1 MIDLSHIPSKRQ
13 AEQENRFT
21 LWGHTFSVDPD
32 MIPYNSI
39 RKQFRG
45 LAHEAEANFESRVV
59 NRCKSLDDLIKY
71 GSDIFGE
78 CMQPLWNACVQ
89 ALISVGIVH
98 IDVSE
103 FIARYQDYYDYWNE
117 AFDVVA
123 DQYAAIVCNQAQ
135 LNAYRKQRRENRS
148 RLEGGGF
155 GLAGAAKGI
164 AVAETVNLAF
174 GAAHMVFNGLG
185 KLGSSIAASNKK
197 NQIFHNPQ
205 THSNLAYAVY
215 RSAFFTHTALI
226 ACMNEELGTSY
237 FTGAS
242 SALQA
247 TSDGILHN
255 IQQYMANKDAAW
267 QPLLK
272 GLSMNPYHIGFYQ
285 YIIDYYADPKGEL
298 EQFAD

>member
-1 MIDLSHIPSKRQ
+1 
-13 AEQENRFT
+13 
-21 LWGHTFSVDPD
+21 

-148 RLEGGGF
+148 R
-155 GLAGAAKGI
+155 
-164 AVAETVNLAF
+164 
-174 GAAHMVFNGLG
+174 
-185 KLGSSIAASNKK
+185 
-197 NQIFHNPQ
+197 
-205 THSNLAYAVY
+205 
-215 RSAFFTHTALI
+215 
-226 ACMNEELGTSY
+226 
-237 FTGAS
+237 
-242 SALQA
+242 
-247 TSDGILHN
+247 
-255 IQQYMANKDAAW
+255 
-267 QPLLK
+267 
-272 GLSMNPYHIGFYQ
+272 
-285 YIIDYYADPKGEL
+285 
-298 EQFAD
+298 